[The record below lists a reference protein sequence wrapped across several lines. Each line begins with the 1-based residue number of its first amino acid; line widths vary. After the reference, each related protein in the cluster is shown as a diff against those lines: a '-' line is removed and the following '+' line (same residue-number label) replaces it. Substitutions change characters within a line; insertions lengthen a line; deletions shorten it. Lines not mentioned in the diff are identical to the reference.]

1 MTGNAGEVFFQFTAR
16 KRTCAGRRH
25 SKSTKGHVLC
35 LLNLRNTAHQRPP
48 PFNEHNK
55 PLLGSY
61 SICVYQVPLT
71 ASVYPL
77 FNEESTWAGS
87 VTTIRLFTR
96 HICAMPRENGVS
108 RLSHC
113 TPEIR
118 KLNSCRNVVVPPSII
133 HKRLRQ
139 RVNKVIAYWK
149 IFVLT
154 LFAAAN
160 HPVWEIFLE
169 CEPRFSKEYIGRV
182 AFEGI
187 SVSLP

>member
-1 MTGNAGEVFFQFTAR
+1 MDRQRYDHSIIYTAYLRNAKR
-16 KRTCAGRRH
+16 KRGFPAE
-25 SKSTKGHVLC
+25 
-35 LLNLRNTAHQRPP
+35 P
-48 PFNEHNK
+48 
-55 PLLGSY
+55 
-61 SICVYQVPLT
+61 
-71 ASVYPL
+71 
-77 FNEESTWAGS
+77 
-87 VTTIRLFTR
+87 
-96 HICAMPRENGVS
+96 
-108 RLSHC
+108 C

-118 KLNSCRNVVVPPSII
+118 KLNSCRNVVVPPSIV